1 MVLPA
6 LQGAHLAMLSCSRV
20 FTRAVPAGAAA
31 VHQAVLTVDNAQHPR
46 RPAQAVQYNERT
58 QLLLLW
64 DHGNN
69 REDHDAGGLPRC
81 AGSHAVRRMPSPALG
96 SHSSSFG
103 SRAQVREGRRR
114 PRTPSEGVHL
124 RPVRRR
130 QPERGC
136 ALAALSPSRRLP
148 HAPRLLLRAAGLAG
162 GHYFTYART
171 LSKVRTAEWYNYN
184 DSYVSKMSADD
195 VRTAAAYSECT
206 RTPLASLPLCA
217 CCSRPS
223 PCCTVLFYQLRSW
236 EGGRGEPQP
245 GMATA

>member
-1 MVLPA
+1 M
-6 LQGAHLAMLSCSRV
+6 
-20 FTRAVPAGAAA
+20 
-31 VHQAVLTVDNAQHPR
+31 HQAVLTVDNAQHPR

-64 DHGNN
+64 DHGND
-69 REDHDAGGLPRC
+69 REDHDASGLPRC

-148 HAPRLLLRAAGLAG
+148 HAPRLLLLRAAGLAG

-206 RTPLASLPLCA
+206 RTPLASSLLTPPIAPLTSA
-217 CCSRPS
+217 AFFFCSSWMRTWWAPS
-223 PCCTVLFYQLRSW
+223 SAS
-236 EGGRGEPQP
+236 GK
-245 GMATA
+245 

>member
-1 MVLPA
+1 M
-6 LQGAHLAMLSCSRV
+6 
-20 FTRAVPAGAAA
+20 
-31 VHQAVLTVDNAQHPR
+31 HQAVLTVDNAQHPR

-64 DHGNN
+64 DHGND

-206 RTPLASLPLCA
+206 RTPLASLPLC
-217 CCSRPS
+217 SRPS